1 MFKEESLESIKHAIR
16 KAGLR
21 ATPTRIAILQMLL
34 HAKSPLP
41 HSVVAESLSDL
52 GTDCATV
59 FRSLNRM
66 AQAGLLRRADLGD
79 HVWRFEVIRNNSL
92 DHDATHPHFLC
103 IDCGNVICL
112 DQVKFTADSQRVTAL
127 IGEVTEILVRGHC
140 NQCR

>member
-1 MFKEESLESIKHAIR
+1 MVKDESLESIKHAIR
-16 KAGLR
+16 KASLR

-34 HAKSPLP
+34 HSKSPQI

-52 GTDCATV
+52 GTDCATM

-79 HVWRFEVIRNNSL
+79 HVWRFEGIRNNSL
-92 DHDATHPHFLC
+92 DYGATVPHFLC

-112 DQVKFTADSQRVTAL
+112 DSQT
-127 IGEVTEILVRGHC
+127 HC
-140 NQCR
+140 Q